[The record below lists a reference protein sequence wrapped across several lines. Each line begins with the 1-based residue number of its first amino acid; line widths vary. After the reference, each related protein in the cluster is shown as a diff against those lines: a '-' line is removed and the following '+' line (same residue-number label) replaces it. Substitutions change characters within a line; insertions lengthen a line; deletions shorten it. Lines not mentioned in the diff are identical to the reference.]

1 MTSLTTGIL
10 VCFVYALLLTTL
22 LMVSYR
28 CLIGFQDDIV
38 TRSWMVFKACR
49 QGLYNSL
56 VE

>member
-1 MTSLTTGIL
+1 MTSVTTGVL
-10 VCFVYALLLTTL
+10 VCFIYALLLTTL

-49 QGLYNSL
+49 QGLYNTSR
-56 VE
+56 